1 MPVGRYWIVDAPK
14 GGVYSQA
21 RRQFLD
27 FLHNTNHAEWF
38 GLFNSQTMDD
48 YTLVNGTKRTGF
60 RLHPLRPDG
69 SGLMAY
75 GYVDVMGRADY
86 AKCVV

>member
-1 MPVGRYWIVDAPK
+1 MLKMRMVYDDEGSIPVGRYWIVDAPK

-60 RLHPLRPDG
+60 RLHPFIGTTRL
-69 SGLMAY
+69 
-75 GYVDVMGRADY
+75 ADFTY
-86 AKCVV
+86 C